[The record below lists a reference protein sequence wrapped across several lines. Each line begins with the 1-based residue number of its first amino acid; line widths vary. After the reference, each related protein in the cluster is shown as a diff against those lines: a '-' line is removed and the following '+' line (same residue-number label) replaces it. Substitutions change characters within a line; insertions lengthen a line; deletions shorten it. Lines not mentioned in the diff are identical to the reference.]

1 MARIEDGTGQGLYA
15 RVDKTNR
22 LEVAASVI
30 AEEREAI
37 LAGNA
42 WAIGTGLLEFTS
54 ANNAAVIYIKNE
66 SEADLIVDRFRVML
80 GTSTGGTGDWRFRI
94 DRNPTGG
101 TIISNASSA
110 GVLNINHGASTTP
123 QGLFYRS
130 SVNPVAGTPDTV
142 TGGQGSQFP
151 IKSSGENQLIIPAG
165 RILPTGS
172 SLALQVQPPTG
183 NTSAFIN
190 IVTRCYY
197 RPVSVA

>member
-1 MARIEDGTGQGLYA
+1 MARIEDGTGQGYAA

-22 LEVAASVI
+22 LEVAASVVD
-30 AEEREAI
+30 EERVAI
-37 LAGNA
+37 LAGEA
-42 WAIGTGLLEFTS
+42 WAIGTGLLQFTS

-66 SEADLIVDRFRVML
+66 SEADLIVDRFRVMF
-80 GTSTGGTGDWRFRI
+80 GTSTGGAGDWLFRI

-101 TIISNASSA
+101 TIISNASPA

-123 QGLFYRS
+123 DGLFYKS
-130 SVNPVAGTPDTV
+130 SVNPIAGTPDTV

-151 IKSSGENQLIIPAG
+151 IKSTGENQLIIPAG

-172 SLALQVQPPTG
+172 SLALQVQPPAG
-183 NTSAFIN
+183 NTDADIN

-197 RPVSVA
+197 RPGGM